1 MGSPLSPILAD
12 LVIQDLEKNI
22 FQNLITHIPVYYR
35 YVDDI
40 VLAASKNKINDIL
53 DSFNAYH
60 ERIKFTVDHGDEDCI
75 NFLDLKLIYDDGYI
89 IFDLYKKPTNSGRY
103 LNFFSNHPLS
113 QKRGVVT
120 SLVDKVLFLSHPKF
134 QQKNMESLIS
144 SLLNNG
150 YPLQML
156 FKIIQDRIIILS
168 NKYNFEIINNMDQN
182 FDDEST
188 KKTNY
193 FIIPFLKKTSNKFK
207 GILKKYNLQPVYKP
221 LNSLNK
227 FITLGKDK
235 ISKDDQS
242 GVVYKI
248 DCKECNNTYVG
259 QTKRKLKTRLK
270 EHINDIKKPV
280 ESLSV
285 ISNHQISDG
294 HVMDWNNTEILDFE
308 QSFFKR
314 SISEMIYIKM
324 HTDTLNKQS
333 DTDRFPDVYLPLLK
347 Q

>member
-1 MGSPLSPILAD
+1 MTG
-12 LVIQDLEKNI
+12 
-22 FQNLITHIPVYYR
+22 
-35 YVDDI
+35 
-40 VLAASKNKINDIL
+40 
-53 DSFNAYH
+53 
-60 ERIKFTVDHGDEDCI
+60 
-75 NFLDLKLIYDDGYI
+75 
-89 IFDLYKKPTNSGRY
+89 
-103 LNFFSNHPLS
+103 
-113 QKRGVVT
+113 
-120 SLVDKVLFLSHPKF
+120 LVDKVLFLSHPKF
-134 QQKNMESLIS
+134 QQKNMESLIN
-144 SLLNNG
+144 SLLCNG

-156 FKIIQDRIIILS
+156 FKTIQDRITKLS
-168 NKYNFEIINNMDQN
+168 KNNFETINNIDQN
-182 FDDEST
+182 FDLELT

-193 FIIPFLKKTSNKFK
+193 FIIPFLKRTSNKFN

-235 ISKDDQS
+235 ISKDDHS

-248 DCKECNNTYVG
+248 DCKGCNHTYVG

-280 ESLSV
+280 EALSV
-285 ISNHQISDG
+285 ISNHRISNG
-294 HVMDWNNTEILDFE
+294 HVMDWENTEILDFE

-314 SISEMIYIKM
+314 SIAEMIYIKM